1 MLDSKHAE
9 AQLEQAIQNFS
20 LAIQNSHQREH
31 ASNQPTLQTDLSIA
45 QQKENHQLA
54 LDKLTRLKTLE
65 KTLFQE
71 LIVLEKTCEEPNT
84 PQAFEFLHSFLDQTV
99 DQATGITYDS
109 NIPFEDRPAVPPPS
123 KPQTPKGH
131 ITWDVS

>member
-1 MLDSKHAE
+1 MLESKHAE

-65 KTLFQE
+65 KT
-71 LIVLEKTCEEPNT
+71 CEEPNT